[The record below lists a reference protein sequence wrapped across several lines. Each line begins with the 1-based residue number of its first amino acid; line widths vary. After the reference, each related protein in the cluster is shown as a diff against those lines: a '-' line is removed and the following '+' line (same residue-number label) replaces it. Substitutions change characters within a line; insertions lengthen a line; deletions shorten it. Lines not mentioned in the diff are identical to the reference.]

1 MGKITRIDDPIRGT
15 EASGCLVDQEYWG
28 RVTVASETLEIGRTD
43 LGERRSEYQARCR
56 HGA

>member
-43 LGERRSEYQARCR
+43 LGERRSEY
-56 HGA
+56 